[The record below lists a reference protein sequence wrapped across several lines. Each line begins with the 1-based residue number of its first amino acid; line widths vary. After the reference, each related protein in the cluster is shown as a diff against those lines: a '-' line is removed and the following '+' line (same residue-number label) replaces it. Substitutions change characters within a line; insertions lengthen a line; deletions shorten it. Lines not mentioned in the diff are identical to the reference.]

1 MKRILITGA
10 GSFIGRNVKAYLER
24 WPESYQADMVSLR
37 GDDWQKQSFRGYD
50 AILHTAGIVHQN
62 KSNDD
67 PAQAELYDRVNHRLT
82 VEVAEK
88 AKREGV
94 GQFLFLSSE
103 SVYGLHAPVGKVTT
117 ITMDTPVHPVDNYG
131 ISKARAEEALNALR
145 DESFKVAILRPPMIY
160 GKGCKGNY
168 QTLSKLAKKLPVFP
182 LVENQRSMLYIDNLC
197 EFVRLLVED
206 GADGLY
212 CPQNAEY
219 VSTCDMV
226 NRIAHANGHGLLL
239 VRGFTWALKLLR
251 PVTGMADKAFGSLC
265 YDRALSDYPK
275 NYCVK
280 SFDESI
286 LETERASQ

>member
-1 MKRILITGA
+1 MKRILITGT
-10 GSFIGRNVKAYLER
+10 GGYIGLRAKAYLEQ
-24 WPESYQADMVSLR
+24 WPGDYQVETISLR
-37 GDDWQKQSFRGYD
+37 TDSWREKSFQGFD
-50 AILHTAGIVHQN
+50 AILHAAGIVHQP
-62 KSNDD
+62 KSKDD

-82 VEVAEK
+82 VEAAEK

-103 SVYGLHAPVGKVTT
+103 SVYGLHAPVGKVIT
-117 ITMDTPVHPVDNYG
+117 ITKDTPICPVDNYG
-131 ISKARAEEALNALR
+131 ISKAKAEKALTALR
-145 DESFKVAILRPPMIY
+145 DEHFKVVILRPPMIY

-168 QTLSKLAKKLPVFP
+168 QTLAKLAKKLPVFP

-197 EFVRLLVED
+197 EFIRLLVGD

-219 VSTCDMV
+219 VSTSDMV
-226 NRIAHANGHGLLL
+226 NRIAHANG
-239 VRGFTWALKLLR
+239 RGILMVGGFGWALNLLSTM
-251 PVTGMADKAFGSLC
+251 TGMVDKAFGSLC
-265 YDRALSDYPK
+265 YDRQLSDYPK

-286 LETERASQ
+286 LETEGKI